1 MKISKT
7 GNIKRGPINRY
18 MNTYKEKRNYKNK
31 CSNESDE
38 HLIKLYVQIQVM
50 LTPQKFGDV

>member
-31 CSNESDE
+31 CSNESDK
-38 HLIKLYVQIQVM
+38 HLIKLHVQIQVM
-50 LTPQKFGDV
+50 LSPQKFGGV